1 MVLEIFNDIRSL
13 ICSLKGYF
21 NFDATIKISRM
32 LKVTD
37 IQSCKKSHLGMS
49 EQGCGTPPYESMK
62 GGAAE
67 F

>member
-1 MVLEIFNDIRSL
+1 MVLKIFNDIRSL

-21 NFDATIKISRM
+21 NFDATVKISRM

-49 EQGCGTPPYESMK
+49 EQGSGTTV
-62 GGAAE
+62 
-67 F
+67 